1 VTIDLKSL
9 YKKSDTLCQD
19 MIKVRETLYS
29 ILDHNQMKHTRLI
42 QKILE
47 HREMLRTY
55 TEVIDEQKRGYTAHV
70 QTLQEMLDKI
80 NQGEREFVDQLDQIK
95 KKTGSTEHKNVHNDM
110 DSTRASYAVNT
121 KLDKLLTLKKEIM
134 EDMLKTKV
142 QRDNLYFCVD
152 KNLFDNSIMLNEI
165 NKNFNSITSI
175 L

>member
-1 VTIDLKSL
+1 MIMVRESL
-9 YKKSDTLCQD
+9 YT
-19 MIKVRETLYS
+19 
-29 ILDHNQMKHTRLI
+29 ILDQNQTKHTRLI
-42 QKILE
+42 EKILD
-47 HREMLRTY
+47 HKEMLRTY
-55 TEVIDEQKRGYTAHV
+55 TDVIREQKQRYTAHV

-80 NQGEREFVDQLDQIK
+80 NQGERELVDQLDQINK
-95 KKTGSTEHKNVHNDM
+95 RAGTGASGAKNVHDDM
-110 DSTRASYAVNT
+110 DNSRASYAVNT

-142 QRDNLYFCVD
+142 MRDNLYFCVD